1 MLKYIVMNYYD
12 KYLKYKNKYKNLKK
26 KKLVVIIIIILK
38 NGLKKI
44 MVKVN

>member
-26 KKLVVIIIIILK
+26 KLVVIIIIILK